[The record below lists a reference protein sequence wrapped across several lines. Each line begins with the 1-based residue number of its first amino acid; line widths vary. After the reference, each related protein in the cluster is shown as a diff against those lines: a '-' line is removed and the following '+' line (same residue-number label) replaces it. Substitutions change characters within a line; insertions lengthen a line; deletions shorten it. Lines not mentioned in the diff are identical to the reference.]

1 MDGLQE
7 FSIIEYLN
15 KHSIL
20 WQPIKLKIGAVKY
33 DKDGNPNGRE
43 KFLCYFKDKNGNNT
57 YIPNCN
63 DFKDLTNEQIKE
75 RQDTIKDFK
84 HIAIDTRHYMH
95 IDIDKP
101 NYPEC
106 FDEMMKEAPFI
117 KSITKDW
124 GRHILITSD
133 FNPILQRSQFKVN
146 GEDIGVELLSNGWTY
161 ASLTMFNGDKPPLF
175 IDGDELKQQIE
186 YKEPNKETNKET
198 NKEQSDDDK
207 NKYIELLFDVIG
219 NGNYIN
225 YDIWFNIMACLKAN
239 EYSFD
244 IFKKYTDLYQD
255 SRNCAKYWDNLKNP
269 YGTIHYLQKLAKE
282 FNPEKYKV
290 WLSKYNVFISL
301 NTFRKSVNDV
311 AKWMAPYVKDTL
323 VYCDGWY
330 ICENG
335 LWRLINKPKSFLVN
349 FLQRKIDEALDNKN
363 IKLSKETDEEEIKVL
378 NAIKKEYFCFYSK
391 CSTSGYYGTL
401 IDLIASPL
409 EDIEFINKLDTYTY
423 KIFYKNGMLDLKTM
437 EFRKTIY
444 AKDYITKTINFDYE
458 EPTEQDMNEVHKIL
472 KKICNWNDEHLNYYL
487 STMGYAMTGDS
498 KKEQD
503 FYYLRGETAG
513 NGKSTIFESLNT
525 IIPNYVH
532 KANQD
537 TFDKGADLR
546 KEINGWRGLR
556 ILFNDELTEDKKNS
570 ELLKAIAN
578 GTTYKYNKLWSVDA
592 IDMPI
597 NFKLF
602 LTSNQTIDIN
612 MDEGIKRR
620 LKMMQFNSLFRKEIL
635 VDDYDKLEFTIDKS
649 MQSKLEGQYKHA
661 LLRMIFQK
669 SKDYYINSGL
679 DSYPK
684 EWVKVNNEVIDDN
697 DTFKP
702 WFFDTFTIDEESMI
716 HKDEFN
722 DTMKEFYK
730 NKPFDLKKLK
740 DNIARLRVK
749 VSYNANQ
756 QKKINNKKM
765 KGYWVGLKYADE

>member
-1 MDGLQE
+1 MDGLE
-7 FSIIEYLN
+7 DFSYIEYLN
-15 KHSIL
+15 NHEIL
-20 WQPIKLKIGAVKY
+20 WFPINLTITDGKKELKPVY
-33 DKDGNPNGRE
+33 
-43 KFLCYFKDKNGNNT
+43 DKNGKFLYMPKQTDFKELSKEVIKQRQDN
-57 YIPNCN
+57 N
-63 DFKDLTNEQIKE
+63 DFEFIAV
-75 RQDTIKDFK
+75 DTS
-84 HIAIDTRHYMH
+84 HYYH
-95 IDIDKP
+95 IDIDTP
-101 NYPEC
+101 DYPEC

-117 KSITKDW
+117 KSITKDY
-124 GRHILITSD
+124 GRHIFITSD
-133 FNPILQRSQFKVN
+133 FKPETLRTQFNNK
-146 GEDIGVELLSNGWTY
+146 GVELLNGQWSY
-161 ASLTMFNGDKPPLF
+161 ARLTMYNNKPPLF
-175 IDGDELKQQIE
+175 IDGDELKQQLVLTQKQKYE
-186 YKEPNKETNKET
+186 STDTDN
-198 NKEQSDDDK
+198 EQSDDED
-207 NKYIELLFDVIG
+207 KYIELLFDVIK
-219 NGNYIN
+219 NGNHIN

-239 EYSFD
+239 GYSFD
-244 IFKKYTDLYQD
+244 IFKKYTELYQD
-255 SRNCAKYWDNLKNP
+255 NHECAKYWDNLKNP

-282 FNPEKYKV
+282 FNPEKYKL
-290 WLSKYNVFISL
+290 WLSKYNMFLSL
-301 NTFRKSVNDV
+301 NTISKSVNDV

-349 FLQRKIDEALDNKN
+349 FLQRRTDEAIDNIN
-363 IKLSKETDEEEIKVL
+363 IKISKQTDEEEIKNL

-391 CSTSGYYGTL
+391 CSTTGYYSNL

-423 KIFYKNGMLDLKTM
+423 KIFYKNGMLDLKTLK
-437 EFRKTIY
+437 FRKNIY
-444 AKDYITKTINFDYE
+444 SKDYITKTINFDYE
-458 EPTEQDMNEVHKIL
+458 EPTEQDMNEVYKVL

-513 NGKSTIFESLNT
+513 NGKSTIFEALSN

-532 KANQD
+532 KALQE

-620 LKMMQFNSLFRKEIL
+620 LKMMQFNSLFREKIL
-635 VDDYDKLEFTIDKS
+635 IDDYDKLEFTIDKS
-649 MQSKLEGQYKHA
+649 MQSKLEGKYKHA

-669 SKDYYINSGL
+669 SNDYYINSGL

-697 DTFKP
+697 DTFKT
-702 WFFDTFTIDEESMI
+702 WFFDNFTIDEEGMI

-756 QKKINNKKM
+756 QKKMNNKKL
-765 KGYWVGLKYADE
+765 KGYWVGLKYADEE